1 MTLGEHLRSRLFR
14 KYAALFVAVVC
25 LALLVN
31 GAFEISY
38 SYQERKASLAGS
50 LNAQAAAAAEKI
62 GQFIG
67 EIKAELGWMTLLP
80 WSPDT
85 IEQHHLDA
93 MRLLRQVPAITEL
106 AQVDGEGHELLRVSR
121 LTTDTVASRRDL
133 SQAPQFIE
141 ALAHKVWYGPVYF
154 RRESEPHMTIA
165 LAGAREPGVSIAEV
179 NLTFIWD
186 VVSRIKVGARGY
198 AYVVDAQGRLIAHP
212 QVNLVLRQINLSQ
225 LAQVAAA
232 LSGEP
237 AGASPPGLNPQSL
250 NPQSRAAQD
259 AQGREVLAAY
269 APVAPL
275 GWLLFAELPADEAY
289 APLYQAVLRSSA
301 VLVAA
306 FLLAGLAA
314 LLLARRMVAPIRMMR
329 ERAARIGAGDLGQRI
344 AVETGDE
351 LAELGDEFN
360 RMAAQLQDSYATLE
374 RKVEERTRQ
383 LELANV
389 AKSRFIAA
397 ASHDLRQ
404 PLHALGLL
412 AAQLRSST
420 DPIERKRIIERVS
433 AAVTE
438 MNELF
443 TALLDVSKL
452 DAGVVAA
459 NVTEFPIA
467 QLLHGMERTFAE
479 AAHQKG
485 LSLRFVSSSAWVRS
499 DAVLLARILLN
510 LVSNAVRYTSTGGVV
525 VGCRRRADTLRVE
538 VRDSGPGIAE
548 DQQRSIFD
556 EFYQLADARSD
567 RRTGLGLGLAIVDR
581 LCRLLGHSIELTST
595 VGKGSCFAVVVPLAA
610 ARSLSLAP
618 PAPEARTT
626 AGGEV
631 IVVID
636 DASLVLEAM
645 AGLLRNWGF
654 FVVTAET
661 CDAALARL
669 TEQSKRPD
677 IIISDYHLADG
688 KSGID
693 AIERLRRVFA
703 APIPAFLI
711 SGDTSPERL
720 RDARAQ
726 GYYLLHKPVEPM
738 RIRAVLAQL
747 LRRGDPADGL
757 TPAASAQPAT
767 PAAATAAIPS
777 FRP

>member
-1 MTLGEHLRSRLFR
+1 MTPLGEHLRSRLFR

-50 LNAQAAAAAEKI
+50 LNAQAVAAAEKI

-93 MRLLRQVPAITEL
+93 MRLLRQVPAIIEL
-106 AQVDGEGHELLRVSR
+106 AQVDGNGRELLRVSR
-121 LTTDTVASRRDL
+121 LTTDTVASERDL
-133 SQAPQFIE
+133 SQAPAFTQ
-141 ALAHKVWYGPVYF
+141 AMAHKIWYGPVYF

-232 LSGEP
+232 LAGEP
-237 AGASPPGLNPQSL
+237 AGASPQG
-250 NPQSRAAQD
+250 RAAKD
-259 AQGREVLAAY
+259 AQGREVLAAH
-269 APVAPL
+269 APIPPL

-289 APLYQAVLRSSA
+289 APLYHAVLRSSG

-314 LLLARRMVAPIRMMR
+314 LLLARRMVAPIRLMR

-344 AVETGDE
+344 SVATGDE

-360 RMAAQLQDSYATLE
+360 RMAAQLQDSYANLE
-374 RKVEERTRQ
+374 RKVEERTHQ

-420 DPIERKRIIERVS
+420 DPIERKRIIERIS
-433 AAVTE
+433 AAVAE

-452 DAGVVAA
+452 DAGVVAP

-479 AAHQKG
+479 AARQKG
-485 LSLRFVSSSAWVRS
+485 LSLRFASCSAWVRS

-510 LVSNAVRYTSTGGVV
+510 LVSNAVRYTLTGRVV
-525 VGCRRRADTLRVE
+525 VGCRRRGDALRIE
-538 VRDSGPGIAE
+538 VWDSGPGIAE
-548 DQQRSIFD
+548 DQRRNIFG
-556 EFYQLADARSD
+556 EFYQLADSKTDAR
-567 RRTGLGLGLAIVDR
+567 GGMGLGLAIVDR

-595 VGKGSCFAVVVPLAA
+595 LGKGSRFAVVVPLAA
-610 ARSLSLAP
+610 GRSASLAP
-618 PAPEARTT
+618 AVLAAGAA

-669 TEQSKRPD
+669 AEQSRRPD

-693 AIERLRRVFA
+693 AIERMREAFA

-720 RDARAQ
+720 RDARAR

-738 RIRAVLAQL
+738 RIRSVLTQL
-747 LRRGDPADGL
+747 LKRNDEGADDLKPAEGRPA
-757 TPAASAQPAT
+757 TRPAA
-767 PAAATAAIPS
+767 AAIPS
-777 FRP
+777 SQP